1 MIHKIVL
8 NGRLIEYNLTRKRV
22 KNINLRIK
30 PDLSINVSA
39 NPRVSINFIEEF
51 MFSRTEFILKTLEKY
66 EKLKLIVPKKKQY
79 IDDEEFLFLGKGLKI
94 RLIQGENNVTIDE
107 TYIKLSVKDIYDV
120 ELKSKILNEFFKLK
134 CMEKIEQISRSVY
147 PYFEKLGVA
156 YPNIKFRKMKSQ
168 WGSCNAKKGVLTFNT
183 LLIHT
188 PLSCIEYVVVHE
200 LSHFLVF
207 DHSKKFYETVENVIP
222 DWKLRK
228 KLLNTYAYNIIPG

>member
-1 MIHKIVL
+1 MYLKSKV
-8 NGRLIEYNLTRKRV
+8 RT
-22 KNINLRIK
+22 
-30 PDLSINVSA
+30 
-39 NPRVSINFIEEF
+39 FI
-51 MFSRTEFILKTLEKY
+51 
-66 EKLKLIVPKKKQY
+66 Q
-79 IDDEEFLFLGKGLKI
+79 DDEEFLFLGKGLKI
-94 RLIQGENNVTIDE
+94 RLIQGENNVNIDE
-107 TYIKLSVKDIYDV
+107 TYIKLSVKNIYNV

-147 PYFEKLGVA
+147 PYFEKLGEA

-200 LSHFLVF
+200 FSHFLVF